1 MNVIRILHC
10 ESIFPLDSCSPSLKA
25 PALEVVDDEVLSAG
39 QRPVVEGGSV
49 LGPALAEAAV
59 QPQPEAA
66 LAAADDERV
75 RAGAHDV
82 AVLPRPLVHLHTAHS
97 CR

>member
-1 MNVIRILHC
+1 M
-10 ESIFPLDSCSPSLKA
+10 
-25 PALEVVDDEVLSAG
+25 
-39 QRPVVEGGSV
+39 

-82 AVLPRPLVHLHTAHS
+82 AVLPRPLVHLHTAIVDNVDNDALFTLKFNS
-97 CR
+97 LILFQQNKV

>member
-1 MNVIRILHC
+1 M
-10 ESIFPLDSCSPSLKA
+10 
-25 PALEVVDDEVLSAG
+25 
-39 QRPVVEGGSV
+39 

-82 AVLPRPLVHLHTAHS
+82 AVLPRPLVHLHTVHS
-97 CR
+97 FVDNVDNDALFTLKFNLLILFND